1 VVRLSIRPRFSP
13 IWKGRAFRRFWVG
26 ETISMIGSSLSMFAL
41 PLVAVVTL
49 HVTPGQ
55 MGLIRAIGGAPAIVL
70 GLLAGAW
77 VDRMSRKRLLIGLNL
92 AAAAVVVSVPISYAL
107 GSVTIAHLYILFL
120 AFGLLDPFWTP
131 AWNALLP
138 SLVKTDLL
146 VDANSKMMLSF
157 SATGILGPG
166 LGAILVGI
174 FAAPVVMLFDALS
187 YVAAA
192 SFLTGVDPIRA
203 EHVEDKAAGSIFRQ
217 IGEGLRLTFLDP
229 MQRAITIPRVWLDL
243 IDAISTTIIVLY
255 VIREV
260 RLTPSLMGVAFALS
274 SAGFVLGSVIAPR
287 IERRLGTGGAI
298 VLGLGLVAAS
308 PYTMVIANDSL
319 PDAVNVL
326 FFALPGFIGG
336 TGGVIQWIGLS
347 SIRQSI
353 TPERLLGRVYA
364 SAGVLGEVLAVT
376 GALIGGLLGET
387 LGLRPAIAIAAVGY
401 AVPFFY
407 ALVSPLRSAHIAGS
421 PSTEG
426 ADQTGSEPVEHA
438 GPDA

>member
-1 VVRLSIRPRFSP
+1 MGGPRVSQ
-13 IWKGRAFRRFWVG
+13 
-26 ETISMIGSSLSMFAL
+26 
-41 PLVAVVTL
+41 
-49 HVTPGQ
+49 TP
-55 MGLIRAIGGAPAIVL
+55 P
-70 GLLAGAW
+70 
-77 VDRMSRKRLLIGLNL
+77 DRSDL
-92 AAAAVVVSVPISYAL
+92 AAAAIVVSVPISYAF
-107 GSVTIAHLYILFL
+107 GSVTLGHLFVLFL

-138 SLVKTDLL
+138 SLIEPDLL

-174 FAAPVVMLFDALS
+174 FAAPVIMLFDAMS
-187 YVAAA
+187 YAAA
-192 SFLTGVDPIRA
+192 AGFLSGVEPLRA
-203 EHVEDKAAGSIFRQ
+203 EHTDETERGSIFRQ

-229 MQRAITIPRVWLDL
+229 MQRAITIPRAWLDL
-243 IDAISTTIIVLY
+243 IDALSTTIVVLY
-255 VIREV
+255 ILREV

-274 SAGFVLGSVIAPR
+274 SAGFVAGSIIAPR

-308 PYTMVIANDSL
+308 PYTMVIANDAL

-347 SIRQSI
+347 SLRQSI

-364 SAGVLGEVLAVT
+364 SAGVLGEILTVV
-376 GALIGGLLGET
+376 GALIGGLVGET
-387 LGLRPAIAIAAVGY
+387 LGLRPAIAVAAVAYGL
-401 AVPFFY
+401 PFLY
-407 ALVSPLRSAHIAGS
+407 ALVSPLRDARVADPRPDDAAAG
-421 PSTEG
+421 
-426 ADQTGSEPVEHA
+426 EPRSYPV
-438 GPDA
+438 

>member
-1 VVRLSIRPRFSP
+1 VVRLSIRFRFSP
-13 IWKGRAFRRFWVG
+13 IWKYRAFRRFWVG
-26 ETISMIGSSLSMFAL
+26 ETISLVGSSLSMFVL

-55 MGLIRAIGGAPAIVL
+55 MGFVRALGSAPAIVL

-77 VDRMSRKRLLIGLNL
+77 VDRVSRKRLLIGLNL
-92 AAAAVVVSVPISYAL
+92 AAAAIVVSVPISYAL
-107 GSVTIAHLYILFL
+107 GSVTIAHLYILVL

-138 SLVKTDLL
+138 SLVKPDLL

-166 LGAILVGI
+166 LGAILIGI
-174 FAAPVVMLFDALS
+174 FAAPVVMLFDAVS

-192 SFLTGVDPIRA
+192 GFLTGVEPVRP
-203 EHVEDKAAGSIFRQ
+203 EPVEETQAGSIFRQ

-260 RLTPSLMGVAFALS
+260 GLTPSLMGLAFALS
-274 SAGFVLGSVIAPR
+274 SAGFVLGAVIAPR
-287 IERRLGTGGAI
+287 IEHRLGTGGAI

-308 PYTMVIANDSL
+308 PYTIVLANDGRS
-319 PDAVNVL
+319 DAVNVL

-347 SIRQSI
+347 SLRQSI

-364 SAGVLGEVLAVT
+364 SAGVLGEVLTVT
-376 GALIGGLLGET
+376 GALIGGLLGEA
-387 LGLRPAIAIAAVGY
+387 LGLRPAIAVAAIAY

-407 ALVSPLRSAHIAGS
+407 ALVSPLRSAHVAGS
-421 PSTEG
+421 PSTEA
-426 ADQTGSEPVEHA
+426 AD
-438 GPDA
+438 